1 MTGAARTLIDAY
13 RRQNRSALID
23 SRPASPPAT
32 STRLKP
38 SRSSGSP
45 RLRDDIA
52 ACYRRPSLDFS
63 RLLRRIDPDTSTI
76 TNTSVWNTRHEAM
89 AMSSVQEMRDLKGS
103 FERLGVDFDPIAN
116 YDILWDT

>member
-1 MTGAARTLIDAY
+1 MTVVRISTGHFDPARTDQVI
-13 RRQNRSALID
+13 SALRA
-23 SRPASPPAT
+23 SETTLRPA
-32 STRLKP
+32 
-38 SRSSGSP
+38 
-45 RLRDDIA
+45 IA
-52 ACYRRPSLDFS
+52 ALPGVLAYYVG
-63 RLLRRIDPDTSTI
+63 IDPDTSTI